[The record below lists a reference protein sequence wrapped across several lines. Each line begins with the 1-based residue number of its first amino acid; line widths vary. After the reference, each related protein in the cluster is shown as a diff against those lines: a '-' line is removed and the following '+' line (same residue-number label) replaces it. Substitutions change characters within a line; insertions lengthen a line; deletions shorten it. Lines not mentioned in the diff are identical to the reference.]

1 MNSPFPAMAEDAPV
15 RLDQEGVWDRAMQA
29 LRGVDAPLD
38 VLMARCGRPTW
49 AESGSAFQ
57 TLARAITGQQISV
70 RAADSLWKRFCDLGT
85 FEPAAVQE
93 LSPERLRQCG
103 YSLRKVD
110 YLKDLARHFSTGLVT
125 EAALCAASDA
135 QVQALLTRVHGIGRW
150 SAEMFLIFYLRR
162 PDVFP
167 VADLG
172 LQRALRLHFPELRE
186 APVSDLVLH
195 AERWRPWRSV
205 VTWVLWRSLDPVEV
219 VY

>member
-1 MNSPFPAMAEDAPV
+1 
-15 RLDQEGVWDRAMQA
+15 
-29 LRGVDAPLD
+29 
-38 VLMARCGRPTW
+38 
-49 AESGSAFQ
+49 
-57 TLARAITGQQISV
+57 
-70 RAADSLWKRFCDLGT
+70 
-85 FEPAAVQE
+85 
-93 LSPERLRQCG
+93 
-103 YSLRKVD
+103 
-110 YLKDLARHFSTGLVT
+110 
-125 EAALCAASDA
+125 
-135 QVQALLTRVHGIGRW
+135 
-150 SAEMFLIFYLRR
+150 MFLIFYLRR